1 VASEPS
7 ERIGG
12 FQVIRRL
19 ATGQT
24 SEVLL
29 ARADG
34 PFGFERPVV
43 LKRLLPNYRDDP
55 AFGRMFAREATAYA
69 RLTHPAI
76 VKLYDFFAGDGQLV
90 MVLEYV
96 DGLSLDRLI
105 ALLQTGNGAGNGQH
119 LDDRASLFIGW
130 RIFTALAAAHAAID
144 PVTEAPAPVVH
155 RDVNPSNVFVPWD
168 GHVKLG
174 DFGVARVAGMGGD
187 TQLGLVQGTFGY
199 LAPEQVRG
207 ETVTTAADIYAASL
221 VVWELL
227 AQRRAFRRGSLPD
240 VELLRIMAEPEI
252 PSLDVLRAD
261 LDPSLRRALARGLSR
276 NPADRVIGA
285 EEMAG
290 IIRVSGR
297 LEEGREVLV
306 QAAARAR
313 RGAGSSSRSLPAL
326 LDNDSITQA
335 VASFKT
341 HSPEMGIPHAD
352 EGGFGDTKTDAR
364 PFFPVSQSMLR
375 GSTHSG
381 PTRAVNPSVIPSTT
395 PTRGVR
401 SSSAPVSSGRLSRP
415 ELAPP
420 SERSGPVVTSLIG
433 WNETAVPFEH
443 APHEIIPET
452 LRGDLPPPMPPLTD
466 RTTHRAPVEREYEPA
481 PTMRRVSDSPDV
493 HHAPTAMPPPPRPS
507 SFGMVNENPS
517 QPDLTVATP
526 HVEQSAQADLLRPPI
541 APTPVVNASPVT
553 PSPPLP
559 PVTLV
564 TSGAPMPLPLS
575 TMRSNAAMASL
586 PPIPLAV
593 ARPPASASAHLAL
606 EHGHGHDDSARL
618 WKRVAIGAPIAA
630 LVVVVALFGWSRWM
644 HGDASAAAVTQMGK
658 TPPTAPSSIA
668 TALSDEPSGGL
679 ATATTGA
686 GLGTSD
692 AGGPVAAN
700 EDPAPV
706 AVPVAAVV
714 TAPVVAAPSSPAPAV
729 PSSAAPAAAPAG
741 VATLRTSDKLGGH
754 RVFVDGKVVGNS
766 PGPLTAPCGTHKVK
780 IGSSGTEVEKDLVCG
795 AETMIP

>member
-1 VASEPS
+1 M
-7 ERIGG
+7 
-12 FQVIRRL
+12 IRRL

-24 SEVLL
+24 SEILL

-76 VKLYDFFAGDGQLV
+76 VKLYDFFSGDGQLV

-96 DGLSLDRLI
+96 DGLALDKLI
-105 ALLQTGNGAGNGQH
+105 TLLASSQH
-119 LDDRASLFIGW
+119 NLDDRASLFVGW

-187 TQLGLVQGTFGY
+187 TQLGLVQGHFGY

-240 VELLRIMAEPEI
+240 VELLRLMAEPEI

-276 NPADRVIGA
+276 NPAERGIGA

-313 RGAGSSSRSLPAL
+313 RGAGSSSRSFPAL
-326 LDNDSITQA
+326 LDHDSITQA
-335 VASFKT
+335 VSSLKT
-341 HSPEMGIPHAD
+341 HSPETGNPFGD
-352 EGGFGDTKTDAR
+352 EGFGDTKTDAR
-364 PFFPVSQSMLR
+364 PFFPVSTSKLR
-375 GSTHSG
+375 GSTQSG
-381 PTRAVNPSVIPSTT
+381 PTRAMNPSLLPPTST

-401 SSSAPVSSGRLSRP
+401 SSVVPSSSPGRPSRP
-415 ELAPP
+415 ELAPV

-433 WNETAVPFEH
+433 WNETAIPFEH

-452 LRGDLPPPMPPLTD
+452 LRGDLPPPMAPLTD
-466 RTTHRAPVEREYEPA
+466 RTTHRAPLDRDRERDYEPA

-493 HHAPTAMPPPPRPS
+493 LRAPTAPPTAPPTPPIAPVAPPPAAPS

-517 QPDLTVATP
+517 QPDLTLETP

-541 APTPVVNASPVT
+541 APMPVFNAVSVEDMAPAFPQATLRSSTP
-553 PSPPLP
+553 L
-559 PVTLV
+559 
-564 TSGAPMPLPLS
+564 
-575 TMRSNAAMASL
+575 ASL
-586 PPIPLAV
+586 PPIPLGV
-593 ARPPASASAHLAL
+593 PRPPASAMAHLAHAA
-606 EHGHGHDDSARL
+606 HGADGKAHDESARL
-618 WKRVAIGAPIAA
+618 WKRVAIGAPVAA

-644 HGDASAAAVTQMGK
+644 HGDASAGTVAQVGK
-658 TPPTAPSSIA
+658 MPPTEPSSVA
-668 TALSDEPSGGL
+668 TALNEEPSGGL
-679 ATATTGA
+679 ATTTTGA
-686 GLGTSD
+686 STALLD
-692 AGGPVAAN
+692 AASVPPVT
-700 EDPAPV
+700 
-706 AVPVAAVV
+706 AAV
-714 TAPVVAAPSSPAPAV
+714 APSSPSSLAATMPSAEEPAGSAPSATRPV
-729 PSSAAPAAAPAG
+729 ASAAMAAATPPASASPG

-780 IGSSGTEVEKDLVCG
+780 IGSSGAEVEKDLACG
-795 AETMIP
+795 AETLIP